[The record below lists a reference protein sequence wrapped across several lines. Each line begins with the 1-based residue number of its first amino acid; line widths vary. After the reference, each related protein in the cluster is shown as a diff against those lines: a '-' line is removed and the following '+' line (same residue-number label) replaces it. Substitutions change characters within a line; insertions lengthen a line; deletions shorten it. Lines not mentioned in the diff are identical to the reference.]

1 MQSNGNSSDS
11 RDLAP
16 ARLERLLEL
25 LRTRR
30 FARVHDLCRE
40 LQASAATVRRD
51 LLTLDRKGQIH
62 RVHGGAMLIGGRL
75 DEPRFDDKTEVAA
88 PEKQR
93 IAEAARAFVSPNDTV
108 YLDGGSTVLA
118 LAHLL
123 ANAPDVTIV
132 TNSLRVATALA
143 GRGPRTI
150 VIGGELRR
158 RSQTFVGSLTRHQ
171 LELLHVDK
179 AFVGTIG
186 LTLES
191 GLTTTDP
198 REAHTKEL
206 VIRNAGR
213 VILLADHTKVG
224 KVSFVT
230 FGRLSDIDVL
240 VTTAGIPKTTL
251 QGLRKQDVEI
261 ITV

>member
-1 MQSNGNSSDS
+1 MISSDS

-16 ARLERLLEL
+16 ARMERMLDL
-25 LRTRR
+25 LRSRR
-30 FARVHDLCRE
+30 FARVQDLCRE

-51 LLTLDRKGQIH
+51 LLTLDRKGQIR
-62 RVHGGAMLIGGRL
+62 RVHGGAMLIGGLL
-75 DEPRFDDKTEVAA
+75 DEPLFDDKTEVAA
-88 PEKQR
+88 AEKQR
-93 IAEAARAFVSPNDTV
+93 IAEAARTFVLANDTI

-123 ANAPDVTIV
+123 ADTPNLTIV
-132 TNSLRVATALA
+132 TNSLRVASALA
-143 GRGPRTI
+143 GHGPRTI

-171 LELLHVDK
+171 LEHLHVDK
-179 AFVGTIG
+179 AFLGTIG
-186 LTLES
+186 LSSET
-191 GLTTTDP
+191 GMTTTDP

-206 VIRNAGR
+206 VIHHANQ

-230 FGRLSDIDVL
+230 FGRLSDVDVL
-240 VTTAGIPKTTL
+240 VTDSGVPKAAL
-251 QGLRKQDVEI
+251 QALRKQGVEI
-261 ITV
+261 LTV

>member
-1 MQSNGNSSDS
+1 MISTDG

-25 LRTRR
+25 LGARR
-30 FARVHDLCRE
+30 FARVHELCRE

-51 LLTLDRKGQIH
+51 LLTLERKGQIR

-75 DEPRFDDKTEVAA
+75 DEPLFDDKTEVAA
-88 PEKQR
+88 AEKKR
-93 IAEAARAFVSPNDTV
+93 IAEAAFAFVSPNDTV

-132 TNSLRVATALA
+132 TNSLRVASALA

-171 LELLHVDK
+171 LEHLHVDK

-186 LTLES
+186 LTPES

-198 REAHTKEL
+198 REAHTKEM
-206 VIRNAGR
+206 VIRHAGR
-213 VILLADHTKVG
+213 AILLADHTKVG

-230 FGRLSDIDVL
+230 FARLADIDVL
-240 VTTAGIPKTTL
+240 VTTQGLSKTTL
-251 QGLRKQDVEI
+251 QSLRKQGLEI
-261 ITV
+261 MTV